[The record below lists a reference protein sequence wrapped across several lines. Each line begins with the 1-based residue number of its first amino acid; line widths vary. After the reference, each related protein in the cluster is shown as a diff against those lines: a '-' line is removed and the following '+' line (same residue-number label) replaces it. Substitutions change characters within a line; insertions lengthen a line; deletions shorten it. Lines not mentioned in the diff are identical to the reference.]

1 MKLGTVFR
9 ATKPVIYRTSTMNEL
24 TKKQRKHIREMA
36 GVAYER
42 EMTAALDKVL
52 EAFQKWKRGEI
63 MVFDLDEEIHQYHNG
78 KARDLYKQY
87 ATGDPDMA
95 VVLALLKGVLTIEEI
110 NEDCRSFYQDQLD
123 RLVS

>member
-1 MKLGTVFR
+1 
-9 ATKPVIYRTSTMNEL
+9 MNDL

-42 EMTAALDKVL
+42 EMSAALDKL
-52 EAFQKWKRGEI
+52 LASFQKWKRGE
-63 MVFDLDEEIHQYHNG
+63 MSPFDLDEEIHQYHNG

-95 VVLALLKGVLTIEEI
+95 VLFALRKGVLKIEELS
-110 NEDCRSFYQDQLD
+110 EDFRSFYQEQLD
-123 RLVS
+123 RLGKR